1 MSYLMEDT
9 ISMSYDRVQNLVDVD
24 ANIFAAFVID
34 PIGSISH
41 IFIAPDSDL
50 NKSKIEEIASVLDI
64 KSTTA
69 SKRVAA
75 ESLIGHHKWDVLEYE
90 KFKFIKLYPSGNI
103 DHKMIV
109 AIAAP
114 TKDPGDIVD
123 SVIGYMNESE
133 EGEQPPVN
141 LFD

>member
-1 MSYLMEDT
+1 MEDT
-9 ISMSYDRVQNLVDVD
+9 LSMSYDKVQNLVEVD

-50 NKSKIEEIASVLDI
+50 NKSMIEEIASVLDI
-64 KSTTA
+64 KSTIA

-109 AIAAP
+109 VIAAP

-123 SVIGYMNESE
+123 SVIGYMNESKE
-133 EGEQPPVN
+133 EEPPLN